1 MGSGARRAILGCV
14 CGLAAVVPPTSLGVS
29 AASASTLSF
38 SNHCCYDLR
47 IDADALPNRLHLRTD
62 NQRIVL
68 HDATP
73 GATISFRRPGSRCV
87 GEGTATLDCARGSL
101 VTPITVLIDLGPGDS
116 FDTGDHGCAGGGGFA
131 LAGGSRAS
139 PGPDEVTVW
148 GGSYPDQFSSF
159 GRGVVHGCGGADQLN
174 ATRGTASGGGGP
186 DFIGARSSAR
196 LRGGPGTD
204 QLIAADGGTA
214 SGGRDDDELYDTEGR
229 STLRG
234 DRGNDQ
240 VGDRFCVHEDQ
251 IGDGRDRM
259 FGGPGHDYL
268 AAGCISKP
276 VKGEPGAQRLV
287 PTEPDFLDGGPDN
300 DGAQAGHQS
309 EIRRV
314 EHTAWLPRI
323 IR

>member
-73 GATISFRRPGSRCV
+73 GATISFRGPGSRCV
-87 GEGTATLDCARGSL
+87 GEGTATLDCARGSV

-159 GRGVVHGCGGADQLN
+159 GRGVVHGCGGAGQLK
-174 ATRGTASGGGGP
+174 ATRGAASGGGG
-186 DFIGARSSAR
+186 GALIRAKT
-196 LRGGPGTD
+196 GP
-204 QLIAADGGTA
+204 
-214 SGGRDDDELYDTEGR
+214 R
-229 STLRG
+229 
-234 DRGNDQ
+234 
-240 VGDRFCVHEDQ
+240 
-251 IGDGRDRM
+251 
-259 FGGPGHDYL
+259 
-268 AAGCISKP
+268 AAGGAGADPPDIP
-276 VKGEPGAQRLV
+276 MAGAAPG
-287 PTEPDFLDGGPDN
+287 
-300 DGAQAGHQS
+300 GAG
-309 EIRRV
+309 
-314 EHTAWLPRI
+314 
-323 IR
+323 